1 MNPSLPITGKTQLLG
16 IIGDP
21 VKHSLSPVMHNA
33 ALGVMGLDF
42 VYVPFPVQGEHLAS
56 ALAGF
61 RAIGVQGF
69 NITIPHKQAIL
80 PLLDRVTPLAQA
92 IGAVN
97 TVWRSSQGWEGTNTD
112 VQGFISPLLENRS
125 GEILG
130 ETAPLSG
137 QTILNEKNILNGKT
151 ALILG
156 CGGAARAVVAGCYQ
170 LGLSSIW
177 VVGRSLEKLQHFQDS
192 WQDTELAS
200 QVAPKLKIA
209 PWSDLPALLPQSS
222 LVVNSTPL
230 GMAPQV
236 EQSPL
241 DTSQVALLP
250 PEAIVYDLIYVP
262 RPTQLLKLAND
273 RGLKTI
279 DGVEMLVQQGAAALE
294 IWTGQSVPVEMM
306 RSALL
311 RSLCA

>member
-1 MNPSLPITGKTQLLG
+1 MTSSLFITGTTQLLG

-33 ALGVMGLDF
+33 ALAAMGLDC
-42 VYVPFPVQGEHLAS
+42 VYVPFPVHQEHLAI

-61 RAIGVQGF
+61 SAIGVRGF

-80 PLLDRVTPLAQA
+80 PILDEVTPLAKA

-97 TVWRSSQGWEGTNTD
+97 TVWRSSQGWQGTNTD
-112 VQGFISPLLENRS
+112 VKGFMSPLQEMTS
-125 GEILG
+125 G
-130 ETAPLSG
+130 
-137 QTILNEKNILNGKT
+137 GKT

-156 CGGAARAVVAGCYQ
+156 YGGAARAVVAGCEQ
-170 LGLSSIW
+170 LGFSALW
-177 VVGRSLEKLQHFQDS
+177 VVGRSLEKLEAFQAS
-192 WQDTELAS
+192 WQGSA
-200 QVAPKLKIA
+200 VAPKLRIA
-209 PWSDLPALLPQSS
+209 PWTDLPQLLPQSH

-241 DTSQVALLP
+241 TATELALLP
-250 PEAIVYDLIYVP
+250 PEAIVYDLIYIP
-262 RPTQLLKLAND
+262 SPTQLLKLSQS

-279 DGVEMLVQQGAAALE
+279 DGAEMLVQQGAAALE
-294 IWTGQSVPVEMM
+294 IWTGQSVPVAVM
-306 RSALL
+306 RSAL
-311 RSLCA
+311 SLALLS

>member
-1 MNPSLPITGKTQLLG
+1 MLSMNSSCPITGKTRLLG

-33 ALGVMGLDF
+33 ALAVMGLDF
-42 VYVPFPVQGEHLAS
+42 VYVPFPVQGENLAT

-61 RAIGVQGF
+61 GAIGVQGF

-80 PLLDRVTPLAQA
+80 PLLDGVTPLAKS

-112 VQGFISPLLENRS
+112 VQGFISPLL
-125 GEILG
+125 G
-130 ETAPLSG
+130 ETAALSG
-137 QTILNEKNILNGKT
+137 KTILNGKT

-156 CGGAARAVVAGCYQ
+156 CGGAARAVVAGCDQ
-170 LGLSSIW
+170 LGFKTIG
-177 VVGRSLEKLQHFQDS
+177 VVGRSVEKLHHFRDS
-192 WQDTELAS
+192 WQGTEVES
-200 QVAPKLKIA
+200 KLQIA
-209 PWSDLPALLPQSS
+209 PWADLPQLLSQSS

-236 EQSPL
+236 DQSPL
-241 DTSQVALLP
+241 EASQIAILP

-262 RPTQLLKLAND
+262 RPTQLLRLAES

-279 DGVEMLVQQGAAALE
+279 DGAEMLVQQGAAALE
-294 IWTGQSVPVEMM
+294 IWTGQNVPVAVM

-311 RSLCA
+311 ESLSA

>member
-42 VYVPFPVQGEHLAS
+42 VYVPFPVHGENLAT

-61 RAIGVQGF
+61 RAIGVRGF
-69 NITIPHKQAIL
+69 NVTIPHKQAIL
-80 PLLDRVTPLAQA
+80 PLLAAVTPLAQA

-97 TVWRSSQGWEGTNTD
+97 TVWRSALGWEGTNTD
-112 VQGFISPLLENRS
+112 VQGLISPLL
-125 GEILG
+125 G
-130 ETAPLSG
+130 ETALSG
-137 QTILNEKNILNGKT
+137 KT
-151 ALILG
+151 GLILG
-156 CGGAARAVVAGCYQ
+156 CGGAARAGVAGCDQ
-170 LGLSSIW
+170 LGLNTVW
-177 VVGRSLEKLQHFQDS
+177 VVGRSVEKLQHFQDS
-192 WQDTELAS
+192 WQETPVAS
-200 QVAPKLKIA
+200 KLKIS
-209 PWSDLPALLPQSS
+209 PWADLPHLLPQCS

-230 GMAPQV
+230 GMAPHI

-241 DTSQVALLP
+241 TASEIALLP

-262 RPTQLLKLAND
+262 RPTELLKLAER

-279 DGVEMLVQQGAAALE
+279 DGTEMLVQQGAAALE
-294 IWTGQSVPVEMM
+294 IWTGQNVPVAVM

-311 RSLCA
+311 GALRS